1 MSEVFEVD
9 PSRPDEAVEAVAA
22 AAHALRTGH
31 LVVFPTDTVYGIACR
46 PDESSATSRLFQAK
60 RRPAGLNL
68 PVLAHSAEEAL
79 DLIQAND
86 AATRLAGAFWPGPL
100 TLVMSRAARS
110 IDWFLGE
117 QTRTIGVRVP
127 DHPLSLALLERAG
140 PLAATSANI
149 SGSPPSPDP
158 TALPDA
164 FGEAVAVYILVSPG
178 SQDPAGRSSTVV
190 DLDGDEVRVLRE
202 GPIDAREIARVA
214 EVPSGRSRTSRT
226 NPHSVH

>member
-1 MSEVFEVD
+1 VSEVFEVD

-22 AAHALRTGH
+22 AAHALRAGH

-46 PDESSATSRLFQAK
+46 PDEQSATSGLFRAK

-68 PVLAHSAEEAL
+68 PVLAHSAGEAL
-79 DLIQAND
+79 NLTQAND

-100 TLVMSRAARS
+100 TLVLPRAERS
-110 IDWFLGE
+110 MGWFLGE
-117 QTRTIGVRVP
+117 ETRTIGVRVP
-127 DHPLSLALLERAG
+127 DHPLSRALLERAG

-149 SGSPPSPDP
+149 SGSAPATDP

-164 FGEAVAVYILVSPG
+164 FGEAVAVYVLVSPG
-178 SQDPAGRSSTVV
+178 SQEPAGSSSTVV
-190 DLDGDEVRVLRE
+190 DLADDELHVLRE

-214 EVPSGRSRTSRT
+214 HIPSETSRRARP

>member
-9 PSRPDEAVEAVAA
+9 PSRPEEGVEAAAA
-22 AAHALRTGH
+22 AAHALRAGH

-46 PDESSATSRLFQAK
+46 PDEPSATSRLFQAK

-68 PVLAHSAEEAL
+68 PVLAPSTGEAL

-86 AATRLAGAFWPGPL
+86 AARRLAGAFWPGAL
-100 TLVMSRAARS
+100 TLVLPRAERPMG
-110 IDWFLGE
+110 WYLGDE
-117 QTRTIGVRVP
+117 TRTIGVRVP
-127 DHPLSLALLERAG
+127 NHPLSLALLEQAG

-149 SGSPPSPDP
+149 SGSAPSPNP

-164 FGEAVAVYILVSPG
+164 FGETVAVYVLISPG
-178 SQDPAGRSSTVV
+178 SQHRTGSSSTVV
-190 DLDGDEVRVLRE
+190 ELAGDELRVLRE
-202 GPIDAREIARVA
+202 GPIDAGEIARVA
-214 EVPSGRSRTSRT
+214 GVPSGARP